1 MYLRWLYIFSMV
13 FVLTSW
19 VWVESI
25 AASDLKTTELQ
36 SKIDT
41 LVNEYVVDQQFMG
54 TVLVAEK
61 GKVIF
66 EKGYGLADVEKN
78 IPNTP
83 DTKFMI
89 GSITKQFTAMLVTQ
103 LVEKGQL
110 KLDNTISDF
119 IPEFPKDIGDK
130 ITVEMLLCHTSG
142 LIFPEGIEK
151 YYYASTKEEYLKEYL
166 KQLSEEGLRF
176 EPGKGYGYS
185 NAGYF
190 ILGLIIE
197 KVTGKSYEEVLIEQI
212 LKPLGM
218 SQTGCDRKGLVVEN
232 RATSY
237 AKLRDR
243 YNTWNEETN
252 SYDPAICGFAYGN
265 LYSTVGDLFKFSK
278 ALSTNRLLSKK
289 YMDMYLKMRNVK
301 TRVPIPRI
309 SQELVRDFFGTF
321 GNGFVGE
328 ISILEDPVTHE
339 KEMLY
344 WHDGTCKLF
353 KSNHFHYSGKDQIII
368 ICSNCS
374 FLCEGNEMVLKI
386 HQLLNHKPYD
396 HILIKHSLTQYI
408 EEDVAMHAGIAAA
421 FDEYHRFKDDTV
433 HFIVPGKEY
442 FINISHQVAEEG
454 NLDWA
459 IDILQAAITEF
470 PGYWEAYDA
479 LGDTYVMKGENGP
492 AIQSFKKSLEF
503 NPQNIHARE
512 MLKKLENK

>member
-1 MYLRWLYIFSMV
+1 
-13 FVLTSW
+13 
-19 VWVESI
+19 
-25 AASDLKTTELQ
+25 
-36 SKIDT
+36 
-41 LVNEYVVDQQFMG
+41 
-54 TVLVAEK
+54 
-61 GKVIF
+61 
-66 EKGYGLADVEKN
+66 
-78 IPNTP
+78 
-83 DTKFMI
+83 
-89 GSITKQFTAMLVTQ
+89 
-103 LVEKGQL
+103 
-110 KLDNTISDF
+110 
-119 IPEFPKDIGDK
+119 
-130 ITVEMLLCHTSG
+130 
-142 LIFPEGIEK
+142 
-151 YYYASTKEEYLKEYL
+151 
-166 KQLSEEGLRF
+166 
-176 EPGKGYGYS
+176 
-185 NAGYF
+185 
-190 ILGLIIE
+190 
-197 KVTGKSYEEVLIEQI
+197 VTGKSYEDVLAEQI

-218 SQTGCDRKGLVVEN
+218 TQTGCDRKGLVVEN

-265 LYSTVGDLFKFSK
+265 LYSTAGDLFKFSK

-386 HQLLNHKPYD
+386 HQLLNNKPYD
-396 HILIKHSLTQYI
+396 HILIKNSLTQYL
-408 EEDVAMHAGIAAA
+408 EEDVAMHAGIPAA
-421 FDEYHRFKDDTV
+421 FDEYTRFKNDTV
-433 HFIVPGKEY
+433 HFIVPGKKY
-442 FINISHQVAEEG
+442 FVDIGRQVAEEG
-454 NLDWA
+454 NLDGA
-459 IDILQAAITEF
+459 ISIFQFTISQF
-470 PGYWEAYDA
+470 PGFWEAYDA
-479 LGDTYVMKGENGP
+479 LGDTYVMNGEDGP
-492 AIQSFKKSLEF
+492 AIQSFKKSLEL
-503 NPQNIHARE
+503 NPQNDHALE